1 MPALRSSR
9 TAGPIALATA
19 ALLLA
24 ACGSDTGSSAAP
36 APSSSTALGSVGAD
50 PAGSAAAAAAATFPV
65 TVTHAFGTTTVD
77 AKPERVAT
85 VAWANHDA
93 ALALGVVP
101 VGMAKQTYGDDDA
114 NGIHP
119 WTAEQMTSLGAE
131 ELPVL
136 FDETDAIDVEAVAET
151 QPDVILAAFSGITK
165 EEYATLSEI
174 APTIAYPDAAW
185 GAPWD
190 TALLTNAKAL
200 GLESA
205 AASYIEGIDA
215 DIATALA
222 EYPQIAGKT
231 AMFTYLDPTDLSSVG
246 YYSAID
252 ARARYLTD
260 LGLTTPAS
268 IEKLSAGSDE
278 FFGSVSAEKADTFD
292 DVDIV
297 FGYGDETLLATLQ
310 ADPLLG
316 TIPAIK
322 NGAVVFIEDGTP
334 LAAAVSPPTALSLRW
349 SLDDYLPLIAAAA
362 DKVQ

>member
-1 MPALRSSR
+1 MPALRISR
-9 TAGPIALATA
+9 AAGSIALATA

-24 ACGSDTGSSAAP
+24 ACGSDGATSASLS
-36 APSSSTALGSVGAD
+36 PSGSTASDSAGAD
-50 PAGSAAAAAAATFPV
+50 PAGSAAEAAAFPV
-65 TVTHAFGTTTVD
+65 TVTHAFGTTTVE

-85 VAWANHDA
+85 IAWANHDA

-119 WTAEQMTSLGAE
+119 WTAEQLTSLGAA

-190 TALLTNAKAL
+190 TALLTNARAL

-205 AASYIEGIDA
+205 AAAYIEDIDA
-215 DIATALA
+215 DIATTLT

-268 IEKLSAGSDE
+268 IEKLSAGSQE
-278 FFGSVSAEKADTFD
+278 FFGSVSAEKADTFN
-292 DVDIV
+292 DVDII
-297 FGYGDETLLATLQ
+297 FSYGDEKLLSTLQ

-322 NGAVVFIEDGTP
+322 NGAVVLIEDGTP

-349 SLDDYLPLIAAAA
+349 SLSDYLPLIAAAA
-362 DKVQ
+362 DKVT

>member
-1 MPALRSSR
+1 MPALRFSR

-24 ACGSDTGSSAAP
+24 ACGSDAGTSAAP
-36 APSSSTALGSVGAD
+36 ATSSSTALGEAD
-50 PAGSAAAAAAATFPV
+50 AAGSAAAAATFPV

-85 VAWANHDA
+85 IAWANHDA

-114 NGIHP
+114 NGVHP

-131 ELPVL
+131 QLPVL

-200 GLESA
+200 GLEA
-205 AASYIEGIDA
+205 EATSYIEGIDA

-222 EYPQIAGKT
+222 EFPQIAGKT

-278 FFGSVSAEKADTFD
+278 FFGSVSAEKADTFN
-292 DVDIV
+292 DVDII
-297 FGYGDETLLATLQ
+297 FGYGDEKLLKTLQ

-349 SLDDYLPLIAAAA
+349 SLSDYLPLIAAAA

>member
-1 MPALRSSR
+1 MPALRPSR
-9 TAGPIALATA
+9 TAGPFALATA

-24 ACGSDTGSSAAP
+24 ACGSDAGTAAVT
-36 APSSSTALGSVGAD
+36 APSSSTAPGSVGTD
-50 PAGSAAAAAAATFPV
+50 PTGSAAAAANFPV
-65 TVTHAFGTTTVD
+65 TVPHAFGTTTVESR
-77 AKPERVAT
+77 PERVAT
-85 VAWANHDA
+85 IAWANHDA

-131 ELPVL
+131 QLPVL
-136 FDETDAIDVEAVAET
+136 FDETDAIDIEAVAET

-200 GLESA
+200 GLEA
-205 AASYIEGIDA
+205 EAASYIEGIDA

-222 EYPQIAGKT
+222 QYPQIAGKT

-268 IEKLSAGSDE
+268 IEKLSSGSDE
-278 FFGSVSAEKADTFD
+278 FFGSVSAEKADTFN
-292 DVDIV
+292 DVDII
-297 FGYGDETLLATLQ
+297 FGYGDDTLLSTLQ

-316 TIPAIK
+316 TISAIK
-322 NGAVVFIEDGTP
+322 DGAVVLIEDGTP

-349 SLDDYLPLIAAAA
+349 SLPDYLPLIAAAA

>member
-1 MPALRSSR
+1 MRVLRTNR
-9 TAGPIALATA
+9 TAGPVALATA

-24 ACGSDTGSSAAP
+24 ACSSDAGTSAAP
-36 APSSSTALGSVGAD
+36 ALSGSTAGAD
-50 PAGSAAAAAAATFPV
+50 SSAAAAAFPI
-65 TVTHAFGTTTVD
+65 TVSHAFGTTTID

-101 VGMAKQTYGDDDA
+101 VGMAEQTYGDDDA

-119 WTAEQMTSLGAE
+119 WTAEQMTTLGAE
-131 ELPVL
+131 QLPVL
-136 FDETDAIDVEAVAET
+136 FDETDAIEVEAVAET
-151 QPDVILAAFSGITK
+151 EPDVILAAFSGITK

-190 TALLTNAKAL
+190 TALLTNATAL
-200 GLESA
+200 GLEA
-205 AASYIEGIDA
+205 EATSYIEGIDA

-222 EYPQIAGKT
+222 EHPQIAGKT

-268 IEKLSAGSDE
+268 IEKLSAGSEE
-278 FFGSVSAEKADTFD
+278 FFGSVSAENADTFN
-292 DVDIV
+292 DVDII
-297 FGYGDETLLATLQ
+297 FGYGDEKLLGTLQ
-310 ADPLLG
+310 AHPLLG

-322 NGAVVFIEDGTP
+322 NGSVVFIEDGTP

-349 SLDDYLPLIAAAA
+349 SLSDYLPLIAAAA